1 MVDKTTN
8 KIKFNKKLKVQISNI
23 NTLSSYEL
31 DPSENMLLLIRLQ
44 TFHNPIPLTS
54 EKQEP

>member
-8 KIKFNKKLKVQISNI
+8 KIKFNKKFRVQISNI
-23 NTLSSYEL
+23 NTLFTFEL

-44 TFHNPIPLTS
+44 TFHNPIPLRS
-54 EKQEP
+54 ERQEP

>member
-8 KIKFNKKLKVQISNI
+8 KKFKVQISNI
-23 NTLSSYEL
+23 NTLFSYEL

-44 TFHNPIPLTS
+44 TFHNPIALRS

>member
-23 NTLSSYEL
+23 NTLFSYEL
-31 DPSENMLLLIRLQ
+31 DPSENMLLLIR
-44 TFHNPIPLTS
+44 
-54 EKQEP
+54 